1 MLTNSRQKAR
11 RILIADDDP
20 VIRHMVTRFVELEGC
35 QPVVAT
41 DGGEAYRLLQ
51 TDANFSGAIFDMVMP
66 HLEGIDL
73 MRFMR
78 TEKRLM
84 RIPVMMITSE
94 KDLKLLANSFA
105 AGVSIFLPKPFTTE
119 QFQSTFRLLLN
130 QQSEKPCH

>member
-20 VIRHMVTRFVELEGC
+20 VIRHMVTRFVEMEGC
-35 QPVVAT
+35 QAVVAH
-41 DGGEAYRLLQ
+41 DGGAALRLLQ
-51 TDANFSGAIFDMVMP
+51 TDANFCGAIFDMVMP
-66 HLEGIDL
+66 HIEGIDL

-105 AGVSIFLPKPFTTE
+105 AGVTIFLPKHFTTE

-130 QQSEKPCH
+130 QQTEQPCH

>member
-1 MLTNSRQKAR
+1 MLINSPQKTR

-35 QPVVAT
+35 QAVVAH
-41 DGGEAYRLLQ
+41 DGGAAYRLLQ
-51 TDANFSGAIFDMVMP
+51 TDAEFCGAIFDMVMP
-66 HLEGIDL
+66 HLEGIEL

-94 KDLKLLANSFA
+94 TDLKLMANSFA
-105 AGVSIFLPKPFTTE
+105 AGVTIFLPKPFTTE

>member
-20 VIRHMVTRFVELEGC
+20 VIRHMVTRFVEMEGC
-35 QPVVAT
+35 QAVVAH
-41 DGGEAYRLLQ
+41 DGGAAYRLLKS
-51 TDANFSGAIFDMVMP
+51 DANFSGAIFDMVMP
-66 HLEGIDL
+66 HIEGIDL

-105 AGVSIFLPKPFTTE
+105 AGVTIFLPKPFTTE

-130 QQSEKPCH
+130 QQTEQPCH

>member
-1 MLTNSRQKAR
+1 MLTNSRSKAR

-20 VIRHMVTRFVELEGC
+20 VIRHMVTRFVEMEGC
-35 QPVVAT
+35 EAVVVH
-41 DGGEAYRLLQ
+41 DGGAAYRLLQ
-51 TDANFSGAIFDMVMP
+51 SDANFCGAIFDMVMP
-66 HLEGIDL
+66 HIEGIDL

-105 AGVSIFLPKPFTTE
+105 AGVTIFLPKPFTTE

-130 QQSEKPCH
+130 QQSEKLCH

>member
-1 MLTNSRQKAR
+1 MLTNSRSKAR

-20 VIRHMVTRFVELEGC
+20 VIRHMVTRFVDMEGC
-35 QPVVAT
+35 EAVVVH
-41 DGGEAYRLLQ
+41 DGGAAYRLLQ
-51 TDANFSGAIFDMVMP
+51 SDANFCGAIFDMVMP
-66 HLEGIDL
+66 HIEGIDL

-105 AGVSIFLPKPFTTE
+105 AGVTIFLPKPFTTE

-130 QQSEKPCH
+130 QQSEKLCH

>member
-1 MLTNSRQKAR
+1 MPLNSRSQAR

-20 VIRHMVTRFVELEGC
+20 IIRHMVTRFVELEGC
-35 QPVVAT
+35 QPVVVD
-41 DGGEAYRLLQ
+41 DGAAAYRLLQ
-51 TDANFSGAIFDMVMP
+51 ADANFCAAIFDMVMP
-66 HLEGIDL
+66 HLEGIEL

-94 KDLKLLANSFA
+94 TDLKLMANSLA
-105 AGVSIFLPKPFTTE
+105 AGVTIFLPKPFTTE

-130 QQSEKPCH
+130 QQPENVCH